1 MQFGWRSRL
10 MRVLVICLG
19 TITDS
24 PAIEIGKV
32 FERPDPW
39 GPATGTQLSSVRDRA
54 YLLTVISKLLLTSTT
69 LCWRRRFV
77 SVAE

>member
-32 FERPDPW
+32 FGRP
-39 GPATGTQLSSVRDRA
+39 GP
-54 YLLTVISKLLLTSTT
+54 
-69 LCWRRRFV
+69 
-77 SVAE
+77 